1 VTVETK
7 EKVLEWVFQQG
18 VSTVLLCGILIFIAY
33 AVLKVAPVH
42 IDQIEQ
48 GYQRNAETLNKS
60 IEKMMDSHDKDR
72 QMFVDLLNGRQLV
85 KQP

>member
-1 VTVETK
+1 MTIETK
-7 EKVLEWVFQQG
+7 EKVIEWIFQQG
-18 VSTVLLCGILIFIAY
+18 VSTVLLCGILIFLAY

-42 IDQIEQ
+42 INQIEQ
-48 GYQRNAETLNKS
+48 GYQRNAEILNKS
-60 IEKMMDSHDKDR
+60 LDKMVESHDKDR

>member
-1 VTVETK
+1 MTQDAK
-7 EKVLEWVFQQG
+7 EKLIEWIFQQG
-18 VSTVLLCGILIFIAY
+18 VSTVLLCGILVFIAY

-42 IDQIEQ
+42 IDQIEK
-48 GYQRNAETLNKS
+48 GYQRNAEILNKS
-60 IEKMMDSHDKDR
+60 IDKMMESHDRDR